1 MGTARIQGLR
11 QNSSPILSGLSH
23 SLLAL
28 AIAAGGSTAAFA
40 AEDKNEGIEEVHVTG
55 ELNLSRQTSI
65 GKQDIPVDETPF
77 SISLRDKDFF
87 DVTGSKTV
95 QDILQYS
102 AGVNGGLFGVDARG
116 DWSTVR
122 AVEPIMF
129 VDGLKTTFGSYTGS
143 RANLYAFERVEI
155 LKGPSSVLYGQG
167 STGGIVNLVSKRPKE
182 EFGGELMVQGGD
194 YDRIV
199 IAGDVTGAF
208 DSDGEWLYRVVGY
221 ARDADAQV
229 DHVDDDSTLLM
240 PSVSWRPSADTEITF
255 LVNHQE
261 EKTGTTAAFLPW
273 GGTIVDNV
281 NGEIP
286 TDTFISEPGWDKYN
300 TEQTAYSLWVDH
312 RLNDSW
318 GINAGLRYSKGDVD
332 YNSMYADY
340 TLALRLQKDLRE
352 VSRTVYMKD
361 AKSDLLIFDLRL
373 SGELTT
379 GSLEHQIS
387 AGVDSQNAE
396 IDNSILRARGYGG
409 DIDIFDPVYGYV
421 PEGLEGLDREI
432 TDVNA
437 EQVGIYFQDQVS
449 LGNFIFN
456 LGLREDRLSSRT
468 HSNVSTKASDK
479 QRETELTKRFGVMY
493 AFDSGVSPYVSYSES
508 FEAVLADPNS
518 QGGTYEPVKGEQIEA
533 GIKYQP
539 EGTNILMT
547 ASAFEIKQ
555 KNRLT
560 FGPDRSYRQIG
571 EAQIDGFEL
580 EASGQWGNLTL
591 VANYSQMD
599 TEIVESSDPFEVGT
613 EIETVP
619 EEQFSL
625 WGNYDFSEWIPGLS
639 VGVGARHVGDSYTG
653 IDKVHAQLVTAYA
666 EQAAYYDYVFADFPT
681 ENPSYTLYDATIG
694 YTLES
699 WKFQLNVKNLT
710 DEIHTT
716 SCLSRGDCFY
726 GERRYVTAEARYT
739 F

>member
-1 MGTARIQGLR
+1 MGTARFQGSR
-11 QNSSPILSGLSH
+11 QNSSPVISGLSR

-28 AIAAGGSTAAFA
+28 AVAAGSSAAVA
-40 AEDKNEGIEEVHVTG
+40 ADDKNEVLEEVNVTG
-55 ELNLSRQTSI
+55 ELNLDRQTSI
-65 GKQDIPVDETPF
+65 GKLDIPVDETPF

-122 AVEPIMF
+122 AVDPVMF

-194 YDRIV
+194 YDRKV
-199 IAGDVTGAF
+199 IAGDVTGAL
-208 DSDGEWLYRVVGY
+208 DSNGEWLYRVTGY

-229 DHVDDDSTLLM
+229 DHVDDDSILFM
-240 PSVSWRPSADTEITF
+240 PSISWRPSADTEITF

-261 EKTGTTAAFLPW
+261 ENTGTTAAFLPW

-286 TDTFISEPGWDKYN
+286 TDTFISEPGWDKYD

-340 TLALRLQKDLRE
+340 SRELRLQKDLRQ

-379 GSLEHQIS
+379 GAFEHQIS
-387 AGVDSQNAE
+387 AGIDSQNAE
-396 IDNSILRARGYGG
+396 IDNSILRVRGLGG
-409 DIDIFDPVYGYV
+409 VVDIFDPVYGFV
-421 PEGLEGLDREI
+421 PEGLEERDREN

-437 EQVGIYFQDQVS
+437 EQVGIYLQDQVS
-449 LGNFIFN
+449 LGSLIFN

-468 HSNVSTKASDK
+468 QSNVAKNVSGK
-479 QRETELTKRFGVMY
+479 QRETEVTKRFGLMY
-493 AFDSGVSPYVSYSES
+493 AFDSGVSPYISYSES

-518 QGGTYEPVKGEQIEA
+518 QGGTYEPVKGEQVEA

-560 FGPDRSYRQIG
+560 YGLDGSFRQIG

-591 VANYSQMD
+591 VANYSQID
-599 TEIVESSDPFEVGT
+599 TEVLESSNPLEVGS

-625 WGNYDFSEWIPGLS
+625 WGNYDFSEWVSGLS
-639 VGVGARHVGDSYTG
+639 VGVGARHVGESYTG
-653 IDKVHAQLVTAYA
+653 IDNVHAALVAFDSKN
-666 EQAAYYDYVFADFPT
+666 AAYYDYVFADFPT

-710 DEIHTT
+710 DEVHTT

>member
-1 MGTARIQGLR
+1 MGTARFQGLR
-11 QNSSPILSGLSH
+11 QNASPVFSGLSR

-28 AIAAGGSTAAFA
+28 AIAAGSSASYAA
-40 AEDKNEGIEEVHVTG
+40 NEKSETLEEVNVTG

-65 GKQDIPVDETPF
+65 GKLDIPVDETPF

-143 RANLYAFERVEI
+143 RANLFAFERVEI

-194 YDRIV
+194 YDRKV
-199 IAGDVTGAF
+199 IAGDVTGAL

-229 DHVDDDSTLLM
+229 DHVDDDSTLFM
-240 PSVSWRPSADTEITF
+240 PSISWRPSADTEITF

-273 GGTIVDNV
+273 GGTVVDNV

-300 TEQTAYSLWVDH
+300 TEQTAYSLWIDH

-340 TLALRLQKDLRE
+340 NELRIQKDLRE

-379 GSLEHQIS
+379 GALEHQITV
-387 AGVDSQNAE
+387 GIDSQNAE
-396 IDNSILRARGYGG
+396 IDNSILRMRGLGG
-409 DIDIFDPVYGYV
+409 VIDIFDPVYGYV
-421 PEGLEGLDREI
+421 PEGLDGMGREN

-437 EQVGIYFQDQVS
+437 EQVGVYFQDQIS

-468 HSNVSTKASDK
+468 QSNNSEKLSGK
-479 QRETELTKRFGVMY
+479 QRETEVTKRFGLMY

-508 FEAVLADPNS
+508 FEAVLADPNNQS
-518 QGGTYEPVKGEQIEA
+518 SVYEPVKGEQVEV

-547 ASAFEIKQ
+547 ASAFEINQ

-560 FGPDRSYRQIG
+560 LGLDRSFRQIG
-571 EAQIDGFEL
+571 EAQIDGFEF

-599 TEIVESSDPFEVGT
+599 TEILESSDPFEVGT

-625 WGNYDFSEWIPGLS
+625 WGNYDFSEWVPGLS
-639 VGVGARHVGDSYTG
+639 VGVGARHVGESYTG
-653 IDKVHAQLVTAYA
+653 IDKVTPLYA
-666 EQAAYYDYVFADFPT
+666 LYYGDLAADLADFPT

-694 YTLES
+694 YALES
-699 WKFQLNVKNLT
+699 WKFQFNVKNLT
-710 DEIHTT
+710 DEVHTT

>member
-194 YDRIV
+194 YDRKV

-281 NGEIP
+281 NGQIP

-625 WGNYDFSEWIPGLS
+625 WGNYDFSEWVPGLS